1 MTFRRV
7 STLVVAVFALIL
19 IVAVPR
25 TIQAQSTSTIQ
36 GTVTDPTGAVVPNAT
51 VKVAN
56 TNTGDVRTVQTDTA
70 GNYQVSSL
78 IPGTY
83 NVTVSA
89 NGMQTHQVTG
99 VTLPVNVTATENVT
113 LSVGSTQ
120 QVVNVQG
127 TAPVVDTSSITI
139 GQVVDQKTVQQAP
152 LNGRHFVD
160 LGTLIPGSVTAPA
173 NGFLSQPIR
182 GQGALAFDTAGQ
194 REDTVNFMINGIN
207 LNDMV
212 QNQITFQPTIN
223 TVAEFKADNSTFSAE
238 YGRSSGSIVNIATR
252 SGTNAFHGEAYDYLR
267 NQFFDARNYFNPQ
280 YAVAS
285 NGSRSH
291 VRQSQFIRN
300 QFGGD
305 VGGPIWRDHTFFFLS
320 YEATRQRQGITVN
333 AGVPPKGSV
342 GADSTIQKLL
352 ALLPA
357 PNSGSNFV
365 GSGSALVTIDQG
377 TVDILHQIGANDRL
391 HGYYAIQKDSRN
403 EPLFPTVADTIPG
416 YGDARPA
423 TRQLLT
429 VVETHTFGS
438 NKVNEARF
446 GLNRIFI
453 TFTPSFKA
461 NPTTYGISNGVTA
474 NIGLPQI
481 TVSNINLTF
490 GGPAADPQ
498 GRGDT
503 LGVLSDTFSLLKGN
517 HSFRLGGEYRRFIN
531 SNFSGDTSRF
541 TFLNLQ
547 AFLNDE
553 PTTFVVTPGSQ
564 ASRIFTSAIGA
575 YAVDSWKVRR
585 NITAELGLRFEW
597 NGSPTEGA
605 NRLVFFDP
613 SSDSLV
619 RANSNGRGRLAYQQN
634 YLWEPRLGIAWDLNG
649 KGTTVV
655 HLDYGILYNQPETN
669 LVTGLASNP
678 PFSTPVSISRS
689 TPSPTIT
696 MQNAFSQAAAG
707 GSVSPYNVMSNFR
720 DPQMQSYNL
729 MIQHQ
734 LSNTMGF
741 QVGYVGS
748 KGTHLQMYLNE
759 NQPVNGALRVAKLS
773 ASSPIDPGKPL
784 NTIMT
789 SASVGNS
796 NYNAL
801 WATLNKN
808 FGANLQFSTS
818 YTWSKSLDYNSYN
831 LASTA
836 YGTPQDSYNPR
847 GDYGPSD
854 FDVRDRWVLSGVYTA
869 PFKGNRLD
877 RGWVFSTISSLQTG
891 NPFTVHTTLPNN
903 GVPAS
908 LVRPNVNGSVSYEH
922 LRLGNNNVQYIP
934 QAICITP
941 ASGCIWSSPGSGF
954 GNERRGEYTG
964 PGVEDVDFAIE
975 KDTNLTERVSFNLR
989 TDAFNIFNHP
999 NFGQPQLNFT
1009 PANPGTSSFSPGSF
1023 GQLTSTRFPVGD
1035 FGSSRQL
1042 QVSAKLVF

>member
-1 MTFRRV
+1 VTFRRV
-7 STLVVAVFALIL
+7 STLVAAAFTLILAALIL
-19 IVAVPR
+19 TVAVPPA
-25 TIQAQSTSTIQ
+25 QAQSTSTIQ
-36 GTVTDPTGAVVPNAT
+36 GTVTDQSGAVVPNAT
-51 VKVAN
+51 VKVTN
-56 TNTGDVRTVQTDTA
+56 TNTSDTRTVQTDSA
-70 GNYQVSSL
+70 GNYQVPSL

-89 NGMQTHQVTG
+89 NGMQTRQLTG
-99 VTLPVNVTATENVT
+99 VTLNVNVTATENVA

-120 QVVNVQG
+120 QVITVQG

-173 NGFLSQPIR
+173 NGFLTQPIR

-223 TVAEFKADNSTFSAE
+223 TVGEFKADNSTFSAD

-252 SGTNAFHGEAYDYLR
+252 SGTNAFHGEAYDYVR

-280 YAVAS
+280 FTVT
-285 NGSRSH
+285 GTH

-305 VGGPIWRDHTFFFLS
+305 FGGPIWRNHTFFFLS

-342 GADSTIQKLL
+342 GVDSTINKLL
-352 ALLPA
+352 ALLPP
-357 PNSGSNFV
+357 PNSGSNFL
-365 GSGSALVTIDQG
+365 GSSSALATIDQG
-377 TVDILHQIGANDRL
+377 TVDILHQFGANDHL

-403 EPLFPTVADTIPG
+403 EPLAPTVADTIPG

-438 NKVNEARF
+438 NKVNEARI
-446 GLNRIFI
+446 GLNRILI

-461 NPTTYGISNGVTA
+461 NPTTYGISNGINSNV
-474 NIGLPQI
+474 GLPQI
-481 TVSNINLTF
+481 TVTNLLLTF
-490 GGPAADPQ
+490 GGPSGEPQ

-517 HSFRLGGEYRRFIN
+517 HSFRFGGEYRRFIN
-531 SNFSGDTSRF
+531 SNFTGDTSSF
-541 TFLNLQ
+541 TFQNLT

-553 PTTFVVTPGSQ
+553 PTAFTVTPGTRP
-564 ASRIFTSAIGA
+564 SRIFTSAVGGFV
-575 YAVDSWKVRR
+575 VDSWKVRP
-585 NITAELGLRFEW
+585 NLTAELGLRFEW
-597 NGSPTEGA
+597 NGSPTEGK
-605 NRLVFFDP
+605 NRMVFFEP

-619 RANSNGRGRLAYQQN
+619 QATTNGLSRLAYKQN
-634 YLWEPRLGIAWDLNG
+634 YLWEPRLGLAWDLNG

-669 LVTGLASNP
+669 LVTGLATNP
-678 PFSTPVSISRS
+678 PFAVPVSVQLS
-689 TPSPTIT
+689 TPSPALT
-696 MQNAFSQAAAG
+696 MQNAFTSAAAAG
-707 GSVSPYNVMSNFR
+707 TVAPYNVAPNFR
-720 DPQMQSYNL
+720 NPQVQSYNL

-734 LSNTMGF
+734 LSNTMGL
-741 QVGYVGS
+741 QIGYVGS
-748 KGTHLQMYLNE
+748 KSTHLQMYLNE
-759 NQPVNGALRVAKLS
+759 NQPTNGVRPFAKLS
-773 ASSPIDPGKPL
+773 ASSPIFPGKTL
-784 NTIMT
+784 GNILTST
-789 SASVGNS
+789 SAGNG

-801 WATLNKN
+801 WSTLNKN

-818 YTWSKSLDYNSYN
+818 YTWSKALDYNSYN
-831 LASTA
+831 LASTT
-836 YGTPQDSYNPR
+836 YGTPQDSFNPR
-847 GDYGPSD
+847 GDYGPAD
-854 FDVRDRWVLSGVYTA
+854 FDVRDRWVFSGVYTA

-877 RGWVFSTISSLQTG
+877 RGWVFSTITSLQTG
-891 NPFTVHTTLPNN
+891 NPFTVHTSQANN
-903 GVPAS
+903 GVAG
-908 LVRPNVNGSVSYEH
+908 LTRPNVNGPIHYEY
-922 LRLGNNNVQYIP
+922 LRAGNNIQYIP
-934 QAICITP
+934 QAVCNAL
-941 ASGCIWSSPGSGF
+941 ASGCVWSSPGAGF
-954 GNERRGEYTG
+954 GNERRGEYSG
-964 PGVEDVDFAIE
+964 PGFEDVDLAVE
-975 KDTNLTERVSFNLR
+975 KDTNITEHVSFQLR
-989 TDAFNIFNHP
+989 TDAFNIINHP
-999 NFGQPQLNFT
+999 NFGQPASTFT
-1009 PANPGTSSFSPGSF
+1009 PGGAVGTF

-1042 QVSAKLVF
+1042 QVSGKIVF

>member
-1 MTFRRV
+1 MTFHRV
-7 STLVVAVFALIL
+7 STLATAVFALL
-19 IVAVPR
+19 LAVAVPR
-25 TIQAQSTSTIQ
+25 SQAQSTSTIQ
-36 GTVTDPTGAVVPNAT
+36 GTVTDQTGAVVPNAT

-89 NGMQTHQVTG
+89 NGMQSRQLSG
-99 VTLPVNVTATENVT
+99 VTLNVNVTATENVT

-173 NGFLSQPIR
+173 NGFLTQPIR

-223 TVAEFKADNSTFSAE
+223 TVGEFKADNSTFSAD

-252 SGTNAFHGEAYDYLR
+252 SGTNAFHGEAYDYVR

-280 YAVAS
+280 FTAT
-285 NGSRSH
+285 GTH

-305 VGGPIWRDHTFFFLS
+305 VGGPIWRNHTFFFLS
-320 YEATRQRQGITVN
+320 YEATRQRQGETVN
-333 AGVPPKGSV
+333 AGVPARGAV
-342 GADSTIQKLL
+342 GADTTIQKLL
-352 ALLPA
+352 PLLPA
-357 PNSGSNFV
+357 PNSVCPFGAIVTPCFL
-365 GSGSALVTIDQG
+365 GSGSALATIDQG
-377 TVDILHQIGANDRL
+377 TVDILHQIGVNDRL

-403 EPLFPTVADTIPG
+403 EPLSPTVADTVPG

-438 NKVNEARF
+438 NKVNEARI

-461 NPTTYGISNGVTA
+461 NPTTYGISNGINS

-481 TVSNINLTF
+481 TIPSVGLGF
-490 GGPAADPQ
+490 GGPSGEPQ

-503 LGVLSDTFSLLKGN
+503 LGVLSDTFSVLHGN
-517 HSFRLGGEYRRFIN
+517 HSFRFGGEYRRFIN
-531 SNFSGDTSRF
+531 SNFSGDTSSF
-541 TFLNLQ
+541 SFQSIN
-547 AFLNDE
+547 AFLADE
-553 PTTFVVTPGSQ
+553 PTSFSVTPGTRP
-564 ASRIFTSAIGA
+564 SRVFTSAIGA
-575 YAVDSWKVRR
+575 FAVDSWKMRP
-585 NITAELGLRFEW
+585 NLTAELGLRFEW
-597 NGSPTEGA
+597 NGSPTEGE
-605 NRLVFFDP
+605 NRFVEFDP
-613 SSDSLV
+613 STDSLFQV
-619 RANSNGRGRLAYQQN
+619 GTSGHGRLAYGQN
-634 YLWEPRLGIAWDLNG
+634 NLWEPRLGIAWDLNG

-669 LVTGLASNP
+669 LVTGLSTNP
-678 PFSTPVSISRS
+678 PFAVPVSVSLSTP
-689 TPSPTIT
+689 TPTLT
-696 MQNAFSQAAAG
+696 MQNAINSSAAAG
-707 GSVSPYNVMSNFR
+707 TISPYSVAANFK

-734 LSNTMGF
+734 LTTTMGL
-741 QVGYVGS
+741 QIGYVGS
-748 KGTHLQMYLNE
+748 KGTHLQMYPNE
-759 NQPVNGALRVAKLS
+759 NQPVSGKLRFPTLS
-773 ASSPIDPGKPL
+773 GSSPIYPGKKL
-784 NTIMT
+784 NTILT
-789 SASVGNS
+789 SASIGNS

-801 WATLNKN
+801 WSTLNKN

-831 LASTA
+831 LASTS

-869 PFKGNRLD
+869 PFKGNRLNQ
-877 RGWVFSTISSLQTG
+877 GWVFSTITSLQSG
-891 NPFTVHTTLPNN
+891 NPFTVHTTLAND
-903 GVPAS
+903 GIAGFT
-908 LVRPNVNGSVSYEH
+908 RPNVNGPIHYEYQ
-922 LRLGNNNVQYIP
+922 RAGNNVQYIP
-934 QAICITP
+934 QAICNTP
-941 ASGCIWSSPGSGF
+941 TSGCIWSSPGAGF
-954 GNERRGEYTG
+954 GNERRGEYSG
-964 PGVEDVDFAIE
+964 PGFEDVDVAVE
-975 KDTNLTERVSFNLR
+975 KDTNITERLSFQLR
-989 TDAFNIFNHP
+989 TDAFNILNHP
-999 NFGQPQLNFT
+999 NFSQPSSSFT
-1009 PANPGTSSFSPGSF
+1009 PATAPGSAGTF

-1042 QVSAKLVF
+1042 QVSGKLVF

>member
-7 STLVVAVFALIL
+7 STLAVAVLALIL

-25 TIQAQSTSTIQ
+25 TILAQSTSTIQ

-89 NGMQTHQVTG
+89 NGMQTHQVSG
-99 VTLPVNVTATENVT
+99 VTLPVNVTATQNVT

-173 NGFLSQPIR
+173 NGFLTQPIR

-223 TVAEFKADNSTFSAE
+223 TVAEFKADNSTFSAD

-252 SGTNAFHGEAYDYLR
+252 SGANTFHGEAYDYLR

-280 YAVAS
+280 IAIS
-285 NGSRSH
+285 KTGTRSH

-305 VGGPIWRDHTFFFLS
+305 VGGPIWRNHTFFFLS
-320 YEATRQRQGITVN
+320 YEATRQRQGETVN
-333 AGVPPKGSV
+333 SGVPPKGSV

-357 PNSGSNFV
+357 PNSGNNFV

-377 TVDILHQIGANDRL
+377 TVDILHQIGVNDRL

-403 EPLFPTVADTIPG
+403 EPLAPTVADTIPG

-438 NKVNEARF
+438 NKVNEARI

-461 NPTTYGISNGVTA
+461 NPTTYGISNGVTTG
-474 NIGLPQI
+474 IGLPQI
-481 TVSNINLTF
+481 AVNDIGLTF
-490 GGPAADPQ
+490 GGPVGEPQ

-517 HSFRLGGEYRRFIN
+517 HSFRFGGEYRRFIN
-531 SNFSGDTSRF
+531 SNFNGDTSRF
-541 TFLNLQ
+541 IFPTLA
-547 AFLNDE
+547 AFLNDK
-553 PTTFVVTPGSQ
+553 PSSFSVTPGTL
-564 ASRIFTSAIGA
+564 ASRVFTSAVGA
-575 YAVDSWKVRR
+575 FAVDSWKVRP
-585 NITAELGLRFEW
+585 NLTAELGLRFEW
-597 NGSPTEGA
+597 NGSPTEGQ
-605 NRLVFFDP
+605 NRFVFFDP

-619 RANSNGRGRLAYQQN
+619 RANTSGRGRTAYAQN

-678 PFSTPVSISRS
+678 PFSTPVTS
-689 TPSPTIT
+689 PASPTLS
-696 MQNAFSQAAAG
+696 MQNAFSQAAASG
-707 GSVSPYNVMSNFR
+707 TVTPYNVAPNFR

-734 LSNTMGF
+734 LSHTMGF
-741 QVGYVGS
+741 QIGYVGS

-759 NQPVNGALRVAKLS
+759 NQPVNGAVPFRKLS
-773 ASSPIDPGKPL
+773 STSPVAPGKSL
-784 NTIMT
+784 TTILT
-789 SASVGNS
+789 SASAGNS

-801 WATLNKN
+801 WASLNKN
-808 FGANLQFSTS
+808 FGANLQFSSS

-831 LASTA
+831 LASTT
-836 YGTPQDSYNPR
+836 YSTPQDSYNPR

-854 FDVRDRWVLSGVYTA
+854 FDVRDRWVLSGVYTL

-877 RGWVFSTISSLQTG
+877 RGWVFSTITSLQTG

-903 GVPAS
+903 GVTTAF
-908 LVRPNVNGSVSYEH
+908 LVRPNVNGAPHYEY
-922 LRLGNNNVQYIP
+922 LRAGNNVQYIP
-934 QAICITP
+934 QATCNAPT
-941 ASGCIWSSPGSGF
+941 SGCIWSSPGSALDDF

-964 PGVEDVDFAIE
+964 PGFEDVDVAVE
-975 KDTNLTERVSFNLR
+975 KDTNITERLAFRLR
-989 TDAFNIFNHP
+989 TDAFNILNHP
-999 NFGQPQLNFT
+999 NFGQPSFNFT
-1009 PANPGTSSFSPGSF
+1009 PGSTLGTTF